1 MATSGSQQQGFTLFV
16 GHMWKHV
23 PEKMV
28 FSVFRKLGIGMM
40 RRGGAI
46 EFREYDNRKTAKI
59 HFDFLFTR
67 GGDGER
73 NAEILDHLRNGGD
86 KAHFELPY
94 QEARTNPKTGKPE
107 PQRFWKVS
115 LWNERT
121 VRKSKSPGI
130 VLSGGSLGKKK
141 KTIKLVGGRA
151 QLPRQKASASLPP
164 LDLTGLEETEPT
176 SPIARANARSPAY
189 SPASPA
195 YSPASPAYS
204 PQSPSYSPTSPVPE
218 VKKSVS
224 FSGNVEVREIPP
236 MSLSRHDADNR
247 TGVQSKD
254 LTTLREKQAELAEIL
269 PDLTVPE
276 DREELMCA
284 PTFLLPEDWLHP
296 DTDEGLVKLKID
308 YIDDKLYLEK
318 RVKFQEQS
326 PHKNKT
332 PRFARYEEYKTAGTL
347 SQALTAGATNR
358 DLRTDIKKGY
368 VTFC

>member
-59 HFDFLFTR
+59 HFDFPFTR

-73 NAEILDHLRNGGD
+73 NAEILDHLRNGGE

-141 KTIKLVGGRA
+141 KTIKLVVGGRA

-195 YSPASPAYS
+195 YSP
-204 PQSPSYSPTSPVPE
+204 QSPSYSPTSPDQE

-254 LTTLREKQAELAEIL
+254 LTTLREKQAELAELL

-276 DREELMCA
+276 DREKLMFA
-284 PTFLLPEDWLHP
+284 PTFLLPEDGAAGEYP

-347 SQALTAGATNR
+347 SQAITAGATNR